1 MLDFIIR
8 AMQLG
13 FSASI
18 SPGPLQSYLISSAL
32 TLGWRRSLILCLV
45 PIITDIPLII
55 LVVFILG
62 TVPDVMIRVLQIA
75 GGFFLLWI
83 AWGTFQSWRSGVT
96 IGGSEDAS
104 LRSTSQFSVLRRGV
118 LMGWISPSPYIYWGT
133 VLGPLLIAALRESL
147 LHAAAFLVSFYAT
160 FAFFIAVTIIVFDR
174 LRRLD
179 PRFTRFLILLT
190 IIVLLWVAITLLLSG
205 FGITS

>member
-1 MLDFIIR
+1 MLDFVVR

-62 TVPDVMIRVLQIA
+62 TVPNVMIRALQIA

-83 AWGTFQSWRSGVT
+83 AWGTFQSWRTGVS
-96 IGGSEDAS
+96 IGGSEDAA
-104 LRSTSQFSVLRRGV
+104 LRSTTQFRILRRGV

-147 LHAAAFLVSFYAT
+147 LHAAAFLISFYAT
-160 FAFFIAVTIIVFDR
+160 FALFIAATIIIFDR

-190 IIVLLWVAITLLLSG
+190 IIVLLWVAITLLLLG